1 LDYSNTRMIAPDT
14 QQNILY
20 MIYFI
25 VLHNTEALFYA
36 AGITIT
42 TLLALYKPKRGLI
55 IMMWG
60 FAILLFAFEYNK
72 HILEPLRQQTI
83 DSLITVRE
91 SWRIEHTINYVLTR
105 AVPKGLPILGWALI
119 GLGLIFDRVFAML
132 FLNKKSIHS

>member
-1 LDYSNTRMIAPDT
+1 MIAPDT

-25 VLHNTEALFYA
+25 LLHNAEALFYA
-36 AGITIT
+36 SGIIIT

-55 IMMWG
+55 VIMWG

-105 AVPKGLPILGWALI
+105 VIPRGLPLLGWSLI
-119 GLGLIFDRVFAML
+119 GLGLFLDKIINIL
-132 FLNKKSIHS
+132 FLKKKPINS

>member
-1 LDYSNTRMIAPDT
+1 MIAPDT

-25 VLHNTEALFYA
+25 VLHNAEALFYA

-105 AVPKGLPILGWALI
+105 VVPKGLPIFGWSLI
-119 GLGLIFDRVFAML
+119 GLGLIFDKVVSLL
-132 FLNKKSIHS
+132 FHNNKSIHS